1 MCHSKNRGSESTS
14 TCVTLNDF
22 YFKVLDDKE

>member
-14 TCVTLNDF
+14 TSGTLNDF